1 MAIRKKPQQLQIP
14 IPSIAVLYNP
24 NKYPQ
29 PRPNVQAGFIYKI
42 RSSSSHQQQP
52 LMQSSYNSYKYQQPN
67 VFHQIPNVPNHLANS
82 NKKNVAI
89 SNEKNNFT
97 PFSDSN
103 KIPGEFVPIFK
114 QKNLPYKSFIND
126 VKVVVANE
134 KDFVR

>member
-1 MAIRKKPQQLQIP
+1 
-14 IPSIAVLYNP
+14 LYNP

-42 RSSSSHQQQP
+42 RPSLQQQQQHQQQP
-52 LMQSSYNSYKYQQPN
+52 VMQSSYNSYKYQQPN
-67 VFHQIPNVPNHLANS
+67 VFHQIPNVPNHLTNNNK
-82 NKKNVAI
+82 NKKTVAV

-114 QKNLPYKSFIND
+114 QKNLPYKSFVND
-126 VKVVVANE
+126 VKVVANE
-134 KDFVR
+134 KDVVR